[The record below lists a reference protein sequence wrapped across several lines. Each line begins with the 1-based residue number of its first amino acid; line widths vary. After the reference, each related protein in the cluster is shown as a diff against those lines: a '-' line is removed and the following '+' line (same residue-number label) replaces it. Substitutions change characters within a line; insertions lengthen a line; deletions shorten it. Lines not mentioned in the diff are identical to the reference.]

1 MKKGIVFTLTVLLFV
16 SLFVSCN
23 AKEEVKAVA
32 ETPVVTETVKE
43 SAPTKTLSTLE
54 QIRQR
59 GYLVAGVN
67 ASNPGFSFLEEDG
80 QYKGFEVELAKAIC
94 VAVFGTPDKIEY
106 RPLTSKERFTALQSG
121 EIDVL
126 IRTATITTS
135 RDTELGL
142 DFTCPYFYDGQTF
155 LVNGDLGI
163 KTMED
168 LEGATIAVLT
178 GSTTETNLA
187 ATMESKGIKY
197 TPITYENLDEM
208 KSAFVNGRVD
218 ALSVDK
224 SSAVVFLHQYADA
237 GNFEGLEE
245 TISKEPLGIAV
256 RHGDNQWKDI
266 CQWTLYALFFGDE
279 HDITSSNIDEVLA
292 TTTNPEIKNAFGMG
306 KEIGAMMDLSND
318 WAYQIIKQ
326 VGNYGEIYN
335 RELTEPMKVTRG
347 LNKPWNQGGLLFALP
362 FN

>member
-1 MKKGIVFTLTVLLFV
+1 MKKRTVLMLMIALTFA
-16 SLFVSCN
+16 LLVSCS
-23 AKEEVKAVA
+23 AKNEEGETA
-32 ETPVVTETVKE
+32 ESNETVVQKSE
-43 SAPTKTLSTLE
+43 VETTKTMSTLE
-54 QIRQR
+54 QVKKR
-59 GYLVAGVN
+59 GYVVVGVN

-80 QYKGFEVELAKAIC
+80 SYKGFEVELAKAIS
-94 VAVFGTPDKIEY
+94 VAVFGSPDNIEY

-155 LVNGDLGI
+155 LVNGDLDI
-163 KTMED
+163 NTMED

-187 ATMESKGIKY
+187 AIMQSKGIEY

-218 ALSVDK
+218 SLSVDK

-237 GNFEGLEE
+237 GNFKGLEE

-256 RHGDNQWKDI
+256 RHGDNNWKDI

-279 HDITSSNIDEVLA
+279 HNITSSNLDEVLSS
-292 TTTNPEIKNAFGMG
+292 TTSPEIKNFLGTG
-306 KEIGAMMDLSND
+306 KELGPMMGLNVD
-318 WAYQIIKQ
+318 WAYQVIKQ
-326 VGNYGEIYN
+326 CGNYGEIYN

-347 LNKPWNQGGLLFALP
+347 LNKPWSEGGLLFALP

>member
-1 MKKGIVFTLTVLLFV
+1 MKKGIVFTLTVILIL

-23 AKEEVKAVA
+23 AKEEVKTTA
-32 ETPVVTETVKE
+32 ETTVTVKE
-43 SAPTKTLSTLE
+43 AAPTKELSTLE
-54 QIRQR
+54 QIRKR

-67 ASNPGFSFLEEDG
+67 ASNPGFSFLQEDG
-80 QYKGFEVELAKAIC
+80 QYKGFEVELAKAIS
-94 VAVFGTPDKIEY
+94 VAVFGTADNIEF

-126 IRTATITTS
+126 VRTATITTS

-142 DFTCPYFYDGQTF
+142 DFTTPYFYDGQTF
-155 LVNGDLGI
+155 LVSGDLGI
-163 KTMED
+163 TTMEE

-187 ATMESKGIKY
+187 ATMESKGIEY

-256 RHGDNQWKDI
+256 RHGDNDWKDI

-279 HDITSSNIDEVLA
+279 HGITSANIDEVLA
-292 TTTNPEIKNAFGMG
+292 TTTSPEVKNAFGMG
-306 KEIGAMMDLSND
+306 KEIGPMMDLSAD
-318 WAYQIIKQ
+318 WAYQVIKQ
-326 VGNYGEIYN
+326 CGNYGEIYY
-335 RELTEPMKVTRG
+335 RELTQPMGVTRG